1 MIRTFDYQK
10 TPIVDVLNEILVD
23 SAKRG
28 ASDIHFD
35 PQIDHLLIRIRV
47 DGILHDYAD
56 VPKEVKDYLIT
67 RIKTVSRLN
76 ITESRLP
83 QDGAIKTTLQ
93 GIDLDLRVSSLP
105 VSNGEKIVIRIL
117 DYSMS
122 MAGLNELSFSEKN
135 YKKLLEMIKVPN
147 GIILVTGATGSGKS
161 TTVYSILQHLNTPET
176 NIITVEDPVEMD
188 ITGINQ
194 VQTNSKIGLTFATA
208 LRSILRQ
215 DPNIIMIGEIR
226 DTETARIAVRASI
239 TGHLVLSTLHTNTS
253 LNTIERLID
262 MDVQKY
268 LLASALEGV
277 IAQKLARRLCE
288 HCKKKRATTNYEKSV
303 FKAVLGMDVN
313 EVYDA
318 EGCEHC
324 DNGFRGR
331 IPIHEVL
338 KINQKIRDALSDD
351 APKDVIRNLVYG
363 ESDVTTMLQDGLEK
377 VLQGHTSF
385 GEIVK
390 LIELDDDDQVS
401 GDTSLKESIAETKT
415 ALAAQKLKTSD
426 EVSNQSNVLSVNSM
440 QSNEATINP
449 VNNASSIYSNGNISS
464 LNSTP
469 NSIVTNTGYGPV
481 NQSYDLNNSAPSNYP
496 NTINNIEN
504 GASIIPNNVSVNA
517 NYSNVN
523 SSNSNITGFNQ
534 EPINNSNV
542 LFGAVPNNQNVVSDS
557 SNSSF
562 TTPPQRFVSSSV
574 SNNNVQNPFNQNI
587 INN

>member
-10 TPIVDVLNEILVD
+10 TPIVDILNEILVD

-35 PQIDHLLIRIRV
+35 PQVDHLLIRIRV

-56 VPKEVKDYLIT
+56 VPKDVKDYLIT

-122 MAGLNELSFSEKN
+122 MAGLSELSFSEKN
-135 YKKLLEMIKVPN
+135 YKKLLEMIQVPN

-161 TTVYSILQHLNTPET
+161 TTVYSILQHLNTSET

-188 ITGINQ
+188 IAGINQ

-288 HCKKKRATTNYEKSV
+288 HCKKKRPTTNYEKSV
-303 FKAVLGMDVN
+303 FKTVLGLDVN
-313 EVYDA
+313 EVYDS

-324 DNGFRGR
+324 DNGFHGR

-401 GDTSLKESIAETKT
+401 GDTSLKQSIAETKT
-415 ALAAQKLKTSD
+415 ALAAQQHKNDET
-426 EVSNQSNVLSVNSM
+426 EVSSNNSNYNVNQNL
-440 QSNEATINP
+440 
-449 VNNASSIYSNGNISS
+449 VNNSNNSFYSTSSTNGYGSLVNDGVSAGVNLNGGNTISNDTNIPNIDIINSS
-464 LNSTP
+464 NLNSGMINSSDSISNNSTDLFNGTSQKFVNP
-469 NSIVTNTGYGPV
+469 NITMQN
-481 NQSYDLNNSAPSNYP
+481 NLNNS
-496 NTINNIEN
+496 
-504 GASIIPNNVSVNA
+504 
-517 NYSNVN
+517 
-523 SSNSNITGFNQ
+523 
-534 EPINNSNV
+534 
-542 LFGAVPNNQNVVSDS
+542 QNV
-557 SNSSF
+557 
-562 TTPPQRFVSSSV
+562 
-574 SNNNVQNPFNQNI
+574 
-587 INN
+587 

>member
-56 VPKEVKDYLIT
+56 VPKEVKDYLVT

-426 EVSNQSNVLSVNSM
+426 EVSNQSNVLSVNST

-469 NSIVTNTGYGPV
+469 NSIITNTGYGPV
-481 NQSYDLNNSAPSNYP
+481 NQSYVLNNSAPSNYP

-523 SSNSNITGFNQ
+523 SSDSNITGFNQ

-542 LFGAVPNNQNVVSDS
+542 LFGAGPNNQNVVSDS

-562 TTPPQRFVSSSV
+562 TTPPQRFVSSLV